1 MIRSGCFHIIILCKV
16 CEGMGYTVNINGKKE
31 CQNCKGTGRKVVVS
45 FSIEAEF
52 KIDDALRSDIKLGNV
67 SNLKMNSF

>member
-1 MIRSGCFHIIILCKV
+1 
-16 CEGMGYTVNINGKKE
+16 MGYTVNINGKKE